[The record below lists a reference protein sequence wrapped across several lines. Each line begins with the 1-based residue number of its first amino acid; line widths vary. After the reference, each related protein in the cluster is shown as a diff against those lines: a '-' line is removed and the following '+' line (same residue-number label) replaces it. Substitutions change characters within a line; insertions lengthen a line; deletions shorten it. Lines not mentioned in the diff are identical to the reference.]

1 MSARKIFLIIGIVI
15 AIFGL
20 NYLLD
25 FYNEKVVDVNS
36 RDYIFKQFSK
46 ENIGNKKYF
55 KQNDPVVGL
64 KDYVV
69 IDDNNVEEY
78 IYAGKN
84 IWNFNGK
91 IEIVG
96 IGNGTGVE
104 IKNVEVQNIPYEKVV
119 CDDSNLGKKVFIVNK
134 NTKLGKIIYVAKDG
148 KDVRYELSKYGEHF
162 QANDICTTNVT
173 NMKGIFNNRIG
184 FNQPLDS
191 WDTSSVTDMS
201 GMFVATQ
208 FNQDISSWNTSIVT
222 NMSGM
227 FYGAELFNQP
237 LDNWNTSS
245 VKDMSGMFKSA
256 IQFNQAL
263 NSWDTSNVIDMS
275 EMFRGAKKFNESLNN
290 WDTSKVTNMK
300 DMFGDAELFN
310 QSLNSWNT
318 SNVTNMSW
326 MFSGA
331 KEFNQP
337 LNSWDTSKVTNM
349 SRMFVA
355 TQFNQDISS
364 WNTSRVTDMSS
375 MFSGAKEFNQAL
387 DSWDISNVT
396 DMSGMFKDAENFNQP
411 LDSWDTSNVKDMRE
425 MFKGAIQFKQKT
437 KQIEQEPKEIRNISD
452 IGKF

>member
-20 NYLLD
+20 NYLYN

-148 KDVRYELSKYGEHF
+148 NDVQYALSKYEEHI

-173 NMKGIFNNRIG
+173 NMKGIFNNRIR

-201 GMFVATQ
+201 G
-208 FNQDISSWNTSIVT
+208 
-222 NMSGM
+222 
-227 FYGAELFNQP
+227 
-237 LDNWNTSS
+237 
-245 VKDMSGMFKSA
+245 
-256 IQFNQAL
+256 
-263 NSWDTSNVIDMS
+263 
-275 EMFRGAKKFNESLNN
+275 
-290 WDTSKVTNMK
+290 
-300 DMFGDAELFN
+300 
-310 QSLNSWNT
+310 
-318 SNVTNMSW
+318 
-326 MFSGA
+326 
-331 KEFNQP
+331 
-337 LNSWDTSKVTNM
+337 
-349 SRMFVA
+349 MFVA

-396 DMSGMFKDAENFNQP
+396 DMNGMFKDAENFNQP

>member
-1 MSARKIFLIIGIVI
+1 MSARKKYLIAGIVI

-78 IYAGKN
+78 IYVGKN

-148 KDVRYELSKYGEHF
+148 NDVRYALSKYEEHI

-173 NMKGIFNNRIG
+173 NMSGMFNDEPM
-184 FNQPLDS
+184 FNQP
-191 WDTSSVTDMS
+191 
-201 GMFVATQ
+201 
-208 FNQDISSWNTSIVT
+208 
-222 NMSGM
+222 
-227 FYGAELFNQP
+227 
-237 LDNWNTSS
+237 
-245 VKDMSGMFKSA
+245 
-256 IQFNQAL
+256 
-263 NSWDTSNVIDMS
+263 
-275 EMFRGAKKFNESLNN
+275 LNN
-290 WDTSKVTNMK
+290 WDTS
-300 DMFGDAELFN
+300 
-310 QSLNSWNT
+310 
-318 SNVTNMSW
+318 NVTNMNS

-331 KEFNQP
+331 MEFNQP
-337 LNSWDTSKVTNM
+337 LNSWDTSNVK
-349 SRMFVA
+349 
-355 TQFNQDISS
+355 
-364 WNTSRVTDMSS
+364 DMNS
-375 MFSGAKEFNQAL
+375 MFR
-387 DSWDISNVT
+387 
-396 DMSGMFKDAENFNQP
+396 DAVQFNQP
-411 LDSWDTSNVKDMRE
+411 LNSWDTSNVTNMKNMFSGATEFNQPLDTWDTSKLENKEE
-425 MFKGAIQFKQKT
+425 MFFGTKYYEQK
-437 KQIEQEPKEIRNISD
+437 PVSAFDN
-452 IGKF
+452 F

>member
-20 NYLLD
+20 NYLYN

-148 KDVRYELSKYGEHF
+148 KDVRYALSKYEEHI

-173 NMKGIFNNRIG
+173 NMKGIFNNRIL

-191 WDTSSVTDMS
+191 WDTSSVTDMSGLFSGASQFNQPLDSWDTSKVTNMSGMFSGVLNFNQPLNSWDTSKVTNMS

-222 NMSGM
+222 NMSG
-227 FYGAELFNQP
+227 
-237 LDNWNTSS
+237 
-245 VKDMSGMFKSA
+245 
-256 IQFNQAL
+256 
-263 NSWDTSNVIDMS
+263 
-275 EMFRGAKKFNESLNN
+275 
-290 WDTSKVTNMK
+290 
-300 DMFGDAELFN
+300 
-310 QSLNSWNT
+310 
-318 SNVTNMSW
+318 
-326 MFSGA
+326 
-331 KEFNQP
+331 
-337 LNSWDTSKVTNM
+337 
-349 SRMFVA
+349 
-355 TQFNQDISS
+355 
-364 WNTSRVTDMSS
+364 

-452 IGKF
+452 IYKF

>member
-20 NYLLD
+20 NYLYN

-148 KDVRYELSKYGEHF
+148 KDVRYALSKYEEHI

-173 NMKGIFNNRIG
+173 NMKGIFNNRIL

-191 WDTSSVTDMS
+191 WDTSSVTDMSGLFSGASQFNQPLDSWDTSKVTNMS

-208 FNQDISSWNTSIVT
+208 FNQDISSWNTSRVT
-222 NMSGM
+222 N
-227 FYGAELFNQP
+227 
-237 LDNWNTSS
+237 
-245 VKDMSGMFKSA
+245 
-256 IQFNQAL
+256 
-263 NSWDTSNVIDMS
+263 
-275 EMFRGAKKFNESLNN
+275 
-290 WDTSKVTNMK
+290 
-300 DMFGDAELFN
+300 
-310 QSLNSWNT
+310 
-318 SNVTNMSW
+318 
-326 MFSGA
+326 
-331 KEFNQP
+331 
-337 LNSWDTSKVTNM
+337 
-349 SRMFVA
+349 
-355 TQFNQDISS
+355 
-364 WNTSRVTDMSS
+364 MSS

-411 LDSWDTSNVKDMRE
+411 LDSWDTSNVKNMRE

>member
-20 NYLLD
+20 NYLYN

-134 NTKLGKIIYVAKDG
+134 NTKLGKIIHVAKDINDIQHTLYNYR
-148 KDVRYELSKYGEHF
+148 KHI

-173 NMKGIFNNRIG
+173 NMSGMFNDEPM
-184 FNQPLDS
+184 FNQPLNN
-191 WDTSSVTDMS
+191 WDTS
-201 GMFVATQ
+201 
-208 FNQDISSWNTSIVT
+208 NVT
-222 NMSGM
+222 NMKNMFSG
-227 FYGAELFNQP
+227 ATEFNQP
-237 LDNWNTSS
+237 LDNWNTS
-245 VKDMSGMFKSA
+245 
-256 IQFNQAL
+256 N
-263 NSWDTSNVIDMS
+263 
-275 EMFRGAKKFNESLNN
+275 
-290 WDTSKVTNMK
+290 VTNMSS
-300 DMFGDAELFN
+300 MFNFALSFN
-310 QSLNSWNT
+310 QPLDNWNT

-349 SRMFVA
+349 SGMFVA

>member
-20 NYLLD
+20 NYLYN

-78 IYAGKN
+78 IYVGKN

-148 KDVRYELSKYGEHF
+148 KDVRYALSKYEEHI

-173 NMKGIFNNRIG
+173 NMKGIFNNKIG

-191 WDTSSVTDMS
+191 WDTS
-201 GMFVATQ
+201 
-208 FNQDISSWNTSIVT
+208 NVT

-227 FYGAELFNQP
+227 FSGVFN
-237 LDNWNTSS
+237 
-245 VKDMSGMFKSA
+245 
-256 IQFNQAL
+256 
-263 NSWDTSNVIDMS
+263 
-275 EMFRGAKKFNESLNN
+275 
-290 WDTSKVTNMK
+290 
-300 DMFGDAELFN
+300 
-310 QSLNSWNT
+310 
-318 SNVTNMSW
+318 
-326 MFSGA
+326 
-331 KEFNQP
+331 FNQP

-396 DMSGMFKDAENFNQP
+396 DMNGMFKDAENFNQP

>member
-20 NYLLD
+20 NYLYN

-148 KDVRYELSKYGEHF
+148 KDVRYALSKYEEHI

-173 NMKGIFNNRIG
+173 NMKGIFNNRIL

-201 GMFVATQ
+201 G
-208 FNQDISSWNTSIVT
+208 
-222 NMSGM
+222 
-227 FYGAELFNQP
+227 
-237 LDNWNTSS
+237 
-245 VKDMSGMFKSA
+245 
-256 IQFNQAL
+256 
-263 NSWDTSNVIDMS
+263 
-275 EMFRGAKKFNESLNN
+275 
-290 WDTSKVTNMK
+290 
-300 DMFGDAELFN
+300 
-310 QSLNSWNT
+310 
-318 SNVTNMSW
+318 
-326 MFSGA
+326 
-331 KEFNQP
+331 
-337 LNSWDTSKVTNM
+337 
-349 SRMFVA
+349 MFVA